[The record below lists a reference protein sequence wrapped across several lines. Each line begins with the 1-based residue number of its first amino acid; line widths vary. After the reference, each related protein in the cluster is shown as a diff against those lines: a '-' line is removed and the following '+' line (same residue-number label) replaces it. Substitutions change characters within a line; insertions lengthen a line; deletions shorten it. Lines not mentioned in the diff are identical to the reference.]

1 MLTAGQLELN
11 NYVNTEAKYTKFAY
25 SSRFGFTLE
34 RGRFGL
40 KHAACDSMLL
50 LADGDDYFRGRREC
64 EEVRVDEN
72 YIFSRWSPW
81 RDVQIATADPVRGV
95 APAPAPYQQHAHS
108 ANRRGRL
115 CGDENRPPVR
125 ERGCYLLAENGSSVI
140 VDLSPIIQRQ
150 PDSIVTP
157 PNSSIM
163 FAECASIPLLKADLP
178 QGKAGSVAPSR
189 LAEDSL
195 LRRRHS

>member
-1 MLTAGQLELN
+1 PYWALKTYLILALPEAHPFWQAEEQPLPALAEKHVIPHAQQILMHSKDSQHVVMLTAGQLELN

-81 RDVQIATADPVRGV
+81 RDVQIATWQIPFGEWHLRL
-95 APAPAPYQQHAHS
+95 HRINS
-108 ANRRGRL
+108 ARTL
-115 CGDENRPPVR
+115 QTV
-125 ERGCYLLAENGSSVI
+125 
-140 VDLSPIIQRQ
+140 
-150 PDSIVTP
+150 
-157 PNSSIM
+157 
-163 FAECASIPLLKADLP
+163 
-178 QGKAGSVAPSR
+178 
-189 LAEDSL
+189 
-195 LRRRHS
+195 

>member
-1 MLTAGQLELN
+1 
-11 NYVNTEAKYTKFAY
+11 
-25 SSRFGFTLE
+25 
-34 RGRFGL
+34 
-40 KHAACDSMLL
+40 MLL

-81 RDVQIATADPVRGV
+81 RDVQIATWQIPFGSGTCLHRINSTRTLQTVEGGFAVMKTAHQVRANAV
-95 APAPAPYQQHAHS
+95 VICWLKTAAASLSIFRRSFS
-108 ANRRGRL
+108 A
-115 CGDENRPPVR
+115 
-125 ERGCYLLAENGSSVI
+125 S
-140 VDLSPIIQRQ
+140 QRN
-150 PDSIVTP
+150 SIVTP

-163 FAECASIPLLKADLP
+163 FAECASIPLLAGP
-178 QGKAGSVAPSR
+178 PARGAGSVTPSW

>member
-1 MLTAGQLELN
+1 DYNSPGSPYWALKTYLILALPEAHPFWQAEEQPLPALDEKHVIPHAQQILMHSKDSQHVVMLTAGQLELN

-81 RDVQIATADPVRGV
+81 RDVQ
-95 APAPAPYQQHAHS
+95 
-108 ANRRGRL
+108 
-115 CGDENRPPVR
+115 
-125 ERGCYLLAENGSSVI
+125 
-140 VDLSPIIQRQ
+140 
-150 PDSIVTP
+150 
-157 PNSSIM
+157 
-163 FAECASIPLLKADLP
+163 
-178 QGKAGSVAPSR
+178 
-189 LAEDSL
+189 
-195 LRRRHS
+195 